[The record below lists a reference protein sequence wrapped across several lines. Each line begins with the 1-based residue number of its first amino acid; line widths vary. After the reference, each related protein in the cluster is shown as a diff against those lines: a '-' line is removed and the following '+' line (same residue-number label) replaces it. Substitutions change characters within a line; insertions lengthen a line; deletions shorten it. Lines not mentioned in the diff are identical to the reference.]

1 MLTDREY
8 VQPEATPDTAPQAAY
23 VDPAFMVASAALA
36 VGAVAALLVPAR
48 RRPHPAPQPQT
59 PVLAVEAA

>member
-1 MLTDREY
+1 M
-8 VQPEATPDTAPQAAY
+8 QPEATPDTAPQAAY

-36 VGAVAALLVPAR
+36 VG
-48 RRPHPAPQPQT
+48 QPQT